1 MSVRVSAVCIC
12 IVRRIPSYR
21 HRRYAWGVMA
31 WQPSAWPLLNNQDP
45 HTGYMMQVCSVHAAR
60 CRRHCLQAALKA
72 GRRVDCVVSESRYY
86 DCGTRSEYLQLASE
100 LWHQIESRQ

>member
-1 MSVRVSAVCIC
+1 MGCDGLAAQRLAAPQQPGPPHRLHDAGVFRVCRVLPACVRHS
-12 IVRRIPSYR
+12 
-21 HRRYAWGVMA
+21 
-31 WQPSAWPLLNNQDP
+31 
-45 HTGYMMQVCSVHAAR
+45 
-60 CRRHCLQAALKA
+60 LQAALKA

>member
-1 MSVRVSAVCIC
+1 MGRYGVAAQRLAAPQRPGPPHWLHDAGAFRVCRASS
-12 IVRRIPSYR
+12 RRRHPPIPS
-21 HRRYAWGVMA
+21 
-31 WQPSAWPLLNNQDP
+31 PPLP
-45 HTGYMMQVCSVHAAR
+45 P
-60 CRRHCLQAALKA
+60 LQAALKA